1 MGRRERSFT
10 LRIFVM
16 VIVLIFTVEC
26 FCVFVFTVG
35 LFCLCVLVYLCL
47 QLSWYFSLCIG
58 VFVFTEELVF
68 VFGYLSLHLSWYC
81 HCFFLCIWKIHQST
95 HFHTGGGERE
105 ALWRSC
111 LSFRFCILLIVQVSD
126 WNTIHPP
133 NWRGSS
139 RIFAGRVKLFLV
151 CRICLQALL
160 SWRLSWLEL
169 MWVFVSSA
177 DFVSKTRKEK
187 ESRNHI
193 LRSFSLI
200 SYHIRTGLALTALCK
215 SYSQTRASSQRFIL
229 SLSSLHCYFLQT
241 QSAPVFQDAEQNP
254 RAELFILPIS

>member
-1 MGRRERSFT
+1 M
-10 LRIFVM
+10 
-16 VIVLIFTVEC
+16 
-26 FCVFVFTVG
+26 
-35 LFCLCVLVYLCL
+35 
-47 QLSWYFSLCIG
+47 
-58 VFVFTEELVF
+58 
-68 VFGYLSLHLSWYC
+68 YLSLQKNWYLSLGICLYIWVGIVIV
-81 HCFFLCIWKIHQST
+81 FFVYLKDPSINPLSYWGRRRRSFMEKLPKFQILHST
-95 HFHTGGGERE
+95 N
-105 ALWRSC
+105 SS
-111 LSFRFCILLIVQVSD
+111 SFRLEY
-126 WNTIHPP
+126 HPT
-133 NWRGSS
+133 
-139 RIFAGRVKLFLV
+139 A
-151 CRICLQALL
+151 Q
-160 SWRLSWLEL
+160 LERFFKNL
-169 MWVFVSSA
+169 SA